1 MSPWRPA
8 PHRLVERYD
17 NTGRTLWWTAGGA
30 VLAAKATSGL
40 AVTGLIG
47 YRVATPLRVSGI
59 VCAAGLLLW
68 LTRRNWYSAAVHAG
82 RFVLLLVGFAIF
94 WMMPELVYMAV
105 KAEPHDVAS
114 YSRTVSQDARP
125 ERRIVWLLFDELSY
139 DQVFEHRQPGIPL
152 PNFDHLASESVSFS
166 DVQPAGY
173 YTELI
178 MPSLLWGKRIR
189 RERSD
194 LGGQVQVKTEL
205 GWQPYPDDRTLFAD
219 ANREGLAGWCSGVV
233 HPLLPHLC
241 PRTHVVRGGP
251 GLADSRRLFA
261 RKIGVAKRCGPI
273 E

>member
-1 MSPWRPA
+1 M
-8 PHRLVERYD
+8 
-17 NTGRTLWWTAGGA
+17 
-30 VLAAKATSGL
+30 
-40 AVTGLIG
+40 
-47 YRVATPLRVSGI
+47 
-59 VCAAGLLLW
+59 CAAGLLLW

-219 ANREGLAGWCSGVV
+219 ANREVWRAGAAGWYIPYCRTYARELTWCEEALGSPIPGDYSPEKSVWQNVAAPLNKALAGLSG
-233 HPLLPHLC
+233 HRSSTHNGRTSCRALPDVD
-241 PRTHVVRGGP
+241 RVF
-251 GLADSRRLFA
+251 AEIDRR
-261 RKIGVAKRCGPI
+261 R
-273 E
+273 